1 MKRSIPI
8 QMLGAKTVVFTEK
21 AVCTGEIELY
31 DLCAADGDKLSL
43 LAAAAAMEQGDTHT
57 FGAALLSAAA
67 QLALPLPAAEDV
79 LYTRGKGVSARIG
92 EDVYFLGNKKALREI
107 GAPIPYAV
115 QHTDFCG
122 YSVLYAAKNGA
133 FHGFFLFRKVAYPT
147 IVPIVRSLN
156 TLGKRT
162 VLLGKDRGTVLLGK
176 RLGMCETKTV
186 LLQREREKV
195 LQELQKRDRIFLIDG
210 MPEKAL
216 GAWFAAAAQIT
227 HPARRHF
234 SPYTR
239 LALEEEAMFGKVNYT
254 MKIEGMNC
262 AHCSARVKTALE
274 SLRGVSA
281 KISLEEKLA
290 RVKCPASME
299 AQKLSDAVT
308 EVGFAVVSVERV

>member
-1 MKRSIPI
+1 MKHSIPI
-8 QMLGAKTVVFTEK
+8 QVLGANTAVFTER
-21 AVCTGEIELY
+21 AVCTGEMELY
-31 DLCAADGDKLSL
+31 DLYAADGDKLSL
-43 LAAAAAMEQGDTHT
+43 LAAAAAMEQGDTHA
-57 FGAALLSAAA
+57 FGVALLKAAA
-67 QLALPLPAAEDV
+67 QLSLPLPTAEDV

-92 EDVYFLGNKKALREI
+92 DDVYFLGNKRALREI

-122 YSVLYAAKNGA
+122 YSVLYAAKNGT
-133 FHGFFLFRKVAYPT
+133 FYGFFLLQKAVSQT
-147 IVPIVRSLN
+147 VIPIVRSLHA
-156 TLGKRT
+156 LGKRT
-162 VLLGKDRGTVLLGK
+162 VLLGRDHGTALLGK

-186 LLQREREKV
+186 LLQQEREKV
-195 LQELQKRDRIFLIDG
+195 LQELQKRDKIFLIDG
-210 MPEKAL
+210 APAEAL
-216 GAWFAAAAQIT
+216 SILLAAAVQFI
-227 HPARRHF
+227 HPVRRHF
-234 SPYTR
+234 LPNTR

-290 RVKCPASME
+290 RIKCPASLD

-308 EVGFAVVSVERV
+308 EVGFTVVSVERV